1 MDTQYEVFITP
12 FYKSILGLPSASR
25 LAKTRHALP
34 SRAPVLTNLT
44 LTSDSLAVNWRSL
57 DDVFT
62 NGVLQGYD
70 VRVNVS
76 GGGGGVVINVNPA
89 DTEAVIKLADLIIN
103 GDSSIADED
112 LVGDSGVNEVS
123 VEVAAVNKAGTGPF
137 SPPQVRSVDFSLVNR
152 GGGGVDGGSHLY
164 KLEDEA
170 DDGSGLVTALVLS
183 LFLTVA
189 VILGVIIFFRQRF
202 SRHRIFMEKMD
213 TSRGGGGGRNP
224 RPADHQVKN
233 QSLWI
238 DQRRRWNGDN
248 CSGDGSNASKRHL
261 LGGGGGRL
269 MDQAPADQFTEN
281 EYACIAGDRGDYALP
296 KQDAGLEPYASTDI
310 LGSQFSGSIYNN
322 RYIVSKFLCNSKLA
336 FSTTK
341 IYCVR
346 GCACVVCMCVYVCE
360 RWRDRNRQTD

>member
-34 SRAPVLTNLT
+34 SRAPVLANLT

-112 LVGDSGVNEVS
+112 LVGDSGVSEVS

-152 GGGGVDGGSHLY
+152 GEVVLMVVPTCTSSKTKQMTALALSPPWYSAFSSLLPSSWGLSYFSASDFRATGFSWRKWTLAAAEE
-164 KLEDEA
+164 EDETRGPPTTRLKTRA
-170 DDGSGLVTALVLS
+170 CGLISAAGGTAITAAATDQMPLNGI
-183 LFLTVA
+183 FWAEAA
-189 VILGVIIFFRQRF
+189 VG
-202 SRHRIFMEKMD
+202 
-213 TSRGGGGGRNP
+213 
-224 RPADHQVKN
+224 
-233 QSLWI
+233 
-238 DQRRRWNGDN
+238 
-248 CSGDGSNASKRHL
+248 
-261 LGGGGGRL
+261 
-269 MDQAPADQFTEN
+269 
-281 EYACIAGDRGDYALP
+281 
-296 KQDAGLEPYASTDI
+296 
-310 LGSQFSGSIYNN
+310 
-322 RYIVSKFLCNSKLA
+322 
-336 FSTTK
+336 
-341 IYCVR
+341 
-346 GCACVVCMCVYVCE
+346 
-360 RWRDRNRQTD
+360 